1 MVGGY
6 LANSLNIIYELEIIV
21 NNYYKSE
28 NIEMEDL
35 GGGVKRQ
42 ILGYESKLMLVKVYF
57 EKGAI
62 GAVHNHTHQQV
73 SYVEKG
79 CFEVSINDKM
89 EMCKSGDC
97 FTVPDDVKHGVVAL
111 EEGILID
118 SFSPMREDFLK
129 SS

>member
-6 LANSLNIIYELEIIV
+6 LANSLNIICELERIV
-21 NNYYKSE
+21 SNFYNSE

-42 ILGYESKLMLVKVYF
+42 ILGYESQLMLVKVYF

-62 GAVHNHTHQQV
+62 GAPHSHPHQQV

-79 CFEVSINDKM
+79 RFEVNINDKK
-89 EMCKSGDC
+89 EICKSGDC
-97 FTVPDDVKHGVVAL
+97 FTVPENVKHGVVAL
-111 EEGILID
+111 DEGILID
-118 SFSPMREDFLK
+118 SFSPMRADFLN